1 MDSKTLG
8 FIVAEV
14 KVKKTIKFAK
24 EDNQSTIKI
33 GRTVTISSLDH
44 PTDVKLWGP
53 SYQWQISPEYF
64 DIKNPTRIITPL
76 KKGKGK
82 TL

>member
-14 KVKKTIKFAK
+14 KVKKTIKFAQ
-24 EDNQSTIKI
+24 EDNQSSIKI
-33 GRTVTISSLDH
+33 GTVVTVSSLDH
-44 PTDVKLWGP
+44 PGDIKMWGP

-64 DIKNPTRIITPL
+64 DIKNPIRIIV
-76 KKGKGK
+76 GINQ
-82 TL
+82 